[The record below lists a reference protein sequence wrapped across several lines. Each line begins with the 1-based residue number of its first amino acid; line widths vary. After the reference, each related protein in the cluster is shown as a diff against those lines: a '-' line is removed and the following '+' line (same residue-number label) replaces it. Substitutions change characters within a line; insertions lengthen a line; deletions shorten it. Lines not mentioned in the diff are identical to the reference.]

1 MAECPQPSGGVAG
14 PARRR
19 GIAAGPRAAPR
30 GLLAGWLA
38 CMLNHS
44 ETARFRGLERST
56 PRRRKAAQSCTR
68 MRPCTP
74 EPEPEP
80 ERGDPQAQPAQLTET
95 RVGQYLTSTRSFVT
109 PQSPASIEAE
119 ERRQERQA
127 SPHGKQQQRF
137 AAANPALRNLGGAV
151 LISVQEGLVPSLL
164 CNSTSLHPY

>member
-1 MAECPQPSGGVAG
+1 MHNYAGIVEFSPSHACAWWKSVRFTIHPPPCTHH
-14 PARRR
+14 PA
-19 GIAAGPRAAPR
+19 ANPV
-30 GLLAGWLA
+30 
-38 CMLNHS
+38 NS
-44 ETARFRGLERST
+44 ERST
-56 PRRRKAAQSCTR
+56 CKHPTQESENVQSCTR

>member
-1 MAECPQPSGGVAG
+1 MHVHGASQSDSQFTHPHAPTMH
-14 PARRR
+14 PANPVNSEQQHL
-19 GIAAGPRAAPR
+19 GPR
-30 GLLAGWLA
+30 
-38 CMLNHS
+38 MLYCCTVAMQHP
-44 ETARFRGLERST
+44 T
-56 PRRRKAAQSCTR
+56 RRRKAAQSCTR